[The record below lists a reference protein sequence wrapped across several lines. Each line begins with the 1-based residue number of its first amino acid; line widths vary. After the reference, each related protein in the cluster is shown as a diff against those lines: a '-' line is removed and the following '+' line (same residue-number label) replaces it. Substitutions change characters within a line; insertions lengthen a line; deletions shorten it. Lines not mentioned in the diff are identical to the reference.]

1 MKWLIVLI
9 SVVMVLALVL
19 LLYVVFQKAE
29 YKNMN
34 TLNPTIFKNNT
45 VHVTGFT
52 GSQEL
57 ANWRITNDGVMGGK
71 SQGKIILNQDSVLF
85 TGEVS
90 RENNGGFTSTFHPI
104 TPLAANQETITIDAQ
119 GDGHV
124 YQLRLV
130 TITDGYRLSYKHE
143 FSTSMNKRQTITFKL
158 SDFQASFRGRNIANA
173 PELKSE
179 DIVELGFLLNLTK
192 LKIHPKKLH
201 NSKTFSLSIFNLT
214 LT

>member
-71 SQGKIILNQDSVLF
+71 SQGRIIQTQDSVLF

-90 RENNGGFTSTFHPI
+90 LANNGGFTSTFRPI
-104 TPLAANQETITIDAQ
+104 TPLAANQETITINAQ

-124 YQLRLV
+124 YQLRLN
-130 TITDGYRLSYKHE
+130 TIVDGYRLSYKHE
-143 FSTSMNKRQTITFKL
+143 FSTSLDNRQKITFKL
-158 SDFQASFRGRNIANA
+158 SDFKASFRGRDITNA

-192 LKIHPKKLH
+192 LNIQKPQP
-201 NSKTFSLSIFNLT
+201 FSLSIFNLT